1 MIVTQNGKGP
11 ATAPTVPGHG
21 STSIPQMETNM
32 NKHLD
37 STEAAAKPVSRRNF
51 LAVAAASAALAPSV
65 LASNGFAHSP
75 AGDEFDEL
83 AARIRDVL
91 ARMHP
96 AAGKLCVYLN
106 SRDDGSF
113 RFTIQGNVKF
123 QPFQGDGIYI
133 VSVDGWMHEHLVR
146 EERIFSLGSKDVGSS
161 HYYGRA
167 RTDDG
172 GWDDHERFVTCFVR
186 KVGEVPA

>member
-1 MIVTQNGKGP
+1 MANKANGP

-21 STSIPQMETNM
+21 STSIPQMETDM

-37 STEAAAKPVSRRNF
+37 STKAAPKPVSRRNF
-51 LAVAAASAALAPSV
+51 LAVAAASAALAPAV
-65 LASNGFAHSP
+65 LARKGIAQPTAADDFH
-75 AGDEFDEL
+75 EL
-83 AARIRDVL
+83 AARMRDVL
-91 ARMHP
+91 AQMHP
-96 AAGKLCVYLN
+96 AAEKLYVNLS

-133 VSVDGWMHEHLVR
+133 VSVDGWIHEYLVR
-146 EERIFSLGSKDVGSS
+146 EERIFSLSGKDMGYS

-167 RTDDG
+167 RADDG